1 MKARHGTAVLELI
14 FGLMVIALV
23 ASIGTAT
30 ISLISGDHLERREAS
45 TLSRERILRQ
55 TLVDWLE
62 NAHASLGGVFQ
73 VIDGTSHGRKADVL
87 LFTTTAPTPLGT
99 PETTVRLYVNE
110 DDRRVEKGLT
120 AELTSW
126 PNGPSAR
133 VALDTTIMSIDVQ
146 CLTNL
151 LGGRRWVPSWLSSE
165 LTPRAV
171 EVKLRRAPNRP
182 GSAWLDVPI
191 VVALEGGR

>member
-1 MKARHGTAVLELI
+1 MKARNGTAVLELM
-14 FGLMVIALV
+14 FGLIVVALV

-30 ISLISGDHLERREAS
+30 ISLITADRSEQREAT
-45 TLSRERILRQ
+45 TLSRERVVRQ

-73 VIDGTSHGRKADVL
+73 VIHETRHGRSADVL

-110 DDRRVEKGLT
+110 DDRRLEKGLT

-126 PNGPSAR
+126 PTGPSAR
-133 VALDTTIMSIDVQ
+133 IAVDTTVLALDVQ

-165 LTPRAV
+165 VTPRAV

-182 GSAWLDVPI
+182 GSAWLDMPI

>member
-1 MKARHGTAVLELI
+1 VKVRHGTAILELI
-14 FGLMVIALV
+14 FGLMVVALV

-30 ISLISGDHLERREAS
+30 ISLISDDHLERREAA

-55 TLVDWLE
+55 TLVEWLE

-73 VIDGTSHGRKADVL
+73 VIDATRHGRNADVL

-99 PETTVRLYVNE
+99 PETTIRLYVNE
-110 DDRRVEKGLT
+110 DDRTIEKGLA

-133 VALDTTIMSIDVQ
+133 IAVDTTVVAIDVQ

-171 EVKLRRAPNRP
+171 EVKLRRAPDRP
-182 GSAWLDVPI
+182 GSGWLDMPI